1 MFLKIRNVPS
11 ERSPP
16 KDYKDLNSTPLHCL
30 FCVCRLTSRVKSEYR
45 SSKKRARPVSFLWN
59 RRRLAV
65 LNDIKLIQNESRGPP

>member
-30 FCVCRLTSRVKSEYR
+30 LCVCRLTSRVQSEYR
-45 SSKKRARPVSFLWN
+45 PSKKSARPVSFLWN
-59 RRRLAV
+59 RRRLTV
-65 LNDIKLIQNESRGPP
+65 PIDIKLIQNESEGPP